1 VDSRAVSA
9 RGDLLDLV
17 EGAYDTESS
26 PDEWLKRAAD
36 GVAARFEGTVHPFG
50 YTLAKR
56 PDGPPYMPSVYFPVA
71 DDARAALEAANSPMS
86 PEAADLFF
94 PKGTHVTLYREVLAA
109 LPPGTEFPTTEQQLK
124 QTGADDVFGVTCVD
138 ATGFGLVV
146 GAAIKAVPIGESTR
160 DAYLRLGVHLAAGLR
175 LRRALGGAALLDRA
189 EAIFETDGRLAH
201 AEGRATDGSMRSLLQ
216 EAVGRVDRARTNK
229 VRKDEVTAL
238 ELWQGLVEGRWSLVD
253 RYDTDGRRYYVAIA
267 NPTAGMVDR
276 ALTDI
281 ERQVAAQVVAGE
293 PNKVI
298 AYTLGLAESTVASRL
313 TTAMK
318 KLGVSSRMELVR
330 LGRSLG
336 V

>member
-1 VDSRAVSA
+1 VSA

-17 EGAYDTESS
+17 EGAYETESS
-26 PDEWLKRAAD
+26 ADEWLKRAAD

-50 YTLAKR
+50 YTLAKQ
-56 PDGPPYMPSVYFPVA
+56 PEGPPYMPSVYMPIT
-71 DDARAALEAANSPMS
+71 DDPRAWLEDANAPMS

-94 PKGTHVTLYREVLAA
+94 PQGTKVTLYREVLAA
-109 LPPGTEFPTTEQQLK
+109 LPPGNEFPATDAQLRM
-124 QTGADDVFGVTCVD
+124 TGADDVFGLTCVD

-146 GAAIKAVPIGESTR
+146 GAAIKAVPMGESTR

-175 LRRALGGAALLDRA
+175 LRRALGGAGLLDRA

-201 AEGRATDGSMRSLLQ
+201 AEGPATEGPMRSLLQ

-229 VRKDEVTAL
+229 VRKDELTAL

-276 ALTDI
+276 CLTDV
-281 ERQVAAQVVAGE
+281 EAQVAAQVVAGE

-298 AYTLGLAESTVASRL
+298 AYSLGLAESTVASRL
-313 TTAMK
+313 ATIMK
-318 KLGVSSRMELVR
+318 KLGVKSRMELVR

>member
-1 VDSRAVSA
+1 VSA

-17 EGAYDTESS
+17 EGAYETESS

-56 PDGPPYMPSVYFPVA
+56 PEGPPYMPSVYMPIT
-71 DDARAALEAANSPMS
+71 DDPRGMLEEANAPMS

-94 PKGTHVTLYREVLAA
+94 PKGTQVTLYRETLAA
-109 LPPGTEFPTTEQQLK
+109 LPPGTEFPATEEQLRLS
-124 QTGADDVFGVTCVD
+124 GSDDIFGLTCVD

-146 GAAIKAVPIGESTR
+146 GAAIKGVPISEAAR
-160 DAYLRLGVHLAAGLR
+160 DAYCRLGVHLAAGLR
-175 LRRALGGAALLDRA
+175 LRRALGGAGPLDRA

-201 AEGRATDGSMRSLLQ
+201 AEGRATEGSMRSLLH

-267 NPTAGMVDR
+267 NPTVGMVDR

-298 AYTLGLAESTVASRL
+298 AYSLGLAESTIASRL